1 MKRLTLLII
10 AFISSAMLFDV
21 AAQSLTVKRI
31 DSCADEAA
39 TLLAV
44 DIEVRSEEYV
54 AGPYARYAQKYFGER
69 ASLVDKLT
77 YEITSA
83 NVAIVD
89 QTSYMATPLEQ
100 PAAPAEAIGFPA
112 LLPDRTTVADKS
124 LDEAAKSAAEQI
136 FALRRTRLDL
146 ITGEFGDGVFGAGLE
161 SALAEINRLEQEYL
175 ELFYGKSRVNVERK
189 RFIID
194 VDARNTSVIVARFS
208 TENGLVAKDDLM
220 GDIIMMSI
228 CPSDMEYPAANPKG
242 RTTYCFANLA
252 EVIVSVGQQHLVSRV
267 LPIYE
272 FGAVVVL

>member
-1 MKRLTLLII
+1 M
-10 AFISSAMLFDV
+10 FFDA

-31 DSCADEAA
+31 DSYADEAA
-39 TLLAV
+39 TILAV
-44 DIEVRSEEYV
+44 DLEVRSEEYV

-83 NVAIVD
+83 DVAIVD
-89 QTSYMATPLEQ
+89 QTSYMAIPLEV

-112 LLPDRTTVADKS
+112 LLPDRTTLGDKS

-146 ITGEFGDGVFGAGLE
+146 IMGEFGDGVFGAGLE
-161 SALAEINRLEQEYL
+161 SALAEISRLEQEYL

-194 VDARNTSVIVARFS
+194 VDAQNSSVIVARFS
-208 TENGLVAKDDLM
+208 TEKGIVSKDDLM
-220 GDIIMMSI
+220 GDIVVMSI
-228 CPSDMEYPAANPKG
+228 LPSAMEYPAANPKG
-242 RTTYCFANLA
+242 KTIYCFANLA
-252 EVIVSVGQQHLVSRV
+252 EVIVGVGQQRLVSRV